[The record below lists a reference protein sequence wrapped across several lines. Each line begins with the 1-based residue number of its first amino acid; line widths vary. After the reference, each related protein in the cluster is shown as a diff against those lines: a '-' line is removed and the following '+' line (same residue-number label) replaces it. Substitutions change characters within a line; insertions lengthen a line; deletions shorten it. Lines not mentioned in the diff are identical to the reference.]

1 MSRTSQSRS
10 DNPAA
15 ISADVRT
22 GTAVDAVLISLAANA
37 EHGKRRKAGD
47 YRKAYDI
54 ACRYDLLPS
63 TDSDAVAKL
72 LRCSIQ
78 WARNLTAEARER
90 ERAERGATIQRGIED
105 GKTEREIADET
116 GIAKS
121 TVHDLARKG
130 KHFLSG
136 QDDDAGAAD
145 EPDPFADARVSQGP
159 TGQRWHRALEA
170 LRAVNAQA
178 EVSAM
183 FADRFTCIDH
193 AIEPELRRAH
203 AWINELHRRFFD
215 V

>member
-1 MSRTSQSRS
+1 
-10 DNPAA
+10 
-15 ISADVRT
+15 
-22 GTAVDAVLISLAANA
+22 VLISLAANA
-37 EHGKRRKAGD
+37 EHGKRREAGD
-47 YRKAYDI
+47 YRKA
-54 ACRYDLLPS
+54 YDLLPS

-78 WARNLTAEARER
+78 WARNLTVEAREQV
-90 ERAERGATIQRGIED
+90 RAERDAAMASARDE
-105 GKTEREIADET
+105 GKSNRQIAAEIGVDRR
-116 GIAKS
+116 
-121 TVHDLARKG
+121 TVDRT
-130 KHFLSG
+130 LSG
-136 QDDDAGAAD
+136 AEGKPFDLPHPEQ
-145 EPDPFADARVSQGP
+145 EPGSDPFADARVMQSP

-178 EVSAM
+178 DVAAM